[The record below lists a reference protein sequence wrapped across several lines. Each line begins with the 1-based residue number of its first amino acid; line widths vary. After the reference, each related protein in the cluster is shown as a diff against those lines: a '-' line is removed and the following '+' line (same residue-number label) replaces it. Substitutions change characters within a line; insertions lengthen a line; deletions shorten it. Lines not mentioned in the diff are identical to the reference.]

1 MFRNYMHIGSHTVFI
16 HTQIDMQYSGHRTL
30 AVRVFSAFRHFLKT
44 NVTQSVAE
52 LIQNSQK
59 T

>member
-1 MFRNYMHIGSHTVFI
+1 MLPETGNMNGVCPAAFQT
-16 HTQIDMQYSGHRTL
+16 D
-30 AVRVFSAFRHFLKT
+30 FSAFRYFLKT
-44 NVTQSVAE
+44 NVAQSVAE

>member
-1 MFRNYMHIGSHTVFI
+1 MEISTKMEGNHFGKVGNNSK
-16 HTQIDMQYSGHRTL
+16 HRTSV
-30 AVRVFSAFRHFLKT
+30 VRVFSASRHFFKT

>member
-1 MFRNYMHIGSHTVFI
+1 MRMRLLEII
-16 HTQIDMQYSGHRTL
+16 KIESGNMNGVCPAAFQTD
-30 AVRVFSAFRHFLKT
+30 FSAFRYFLKT
-44 NVTQSVAE
+44 NVAQSVAE

>member
-1 MFRNYMHIGSHTVFI
+1 MLLRKY
-16 HTQIDMQYSGHRTL
+16 DLL
-30 AVRVFSAFRHFLKT
+30 AGNMNGVCPAAFQTDFSAFRYFLKT
-44 NVTQSVAE
+44 NVAQSVAE